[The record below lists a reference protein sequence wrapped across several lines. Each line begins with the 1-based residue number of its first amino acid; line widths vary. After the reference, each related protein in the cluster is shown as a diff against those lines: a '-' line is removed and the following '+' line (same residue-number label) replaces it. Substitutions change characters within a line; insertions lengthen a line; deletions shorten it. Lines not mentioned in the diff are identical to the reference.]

1 MDRPSRS
8 VGAPAPRPFRC
19 ALACVILVYLV
30 TVTIVLIQTRGL
42 PYGLDNN
49 ESFSSAIHARNL
61 ATYGVGRSF

>member
-1 MDRPSRS
+1 
-8 VGAPAPRPFRC
+8 
-19 ALACVILVYLV
+19 VILVYLV